1 MNVLVL
7 NAGSSSLKFRL
18 IRIERTEHA
27 SEQVLADGIVE
38 KWGTPDAALRL
49 TVDGKPPEHRSV
61 AAESSRDAAEHAI
74 QACLPFGI
82 DAIGHRVV
90 HGGAKYEQPTV
101 ITREVIEG
109 IRDVSHLAP
118 LHNGLAIAGMEAG
131 WKVLPNVP
139 AIAVFDTAFHRTL
152 PPVAFRYAL
161 PLEWAEQHGL
171 RRYGFHGI
179 SHQYVSGQLLKCLG
193 RPAAGTRLIT
203 CHLGNGSSLCAIR
216 DGRSV
221 DTSMGMTPMEGLVM
235 GTRSGDIDPGLVL
248 HLMDELKMTV
258 DQVDDL
264 LNRRGG
270 LLGLSGRSGDVR
282 DLEQAAQ
289 AGDARAEAA
298 LESFAYRARQYLGA
312 YAAVLG
318 GVDAVA
324 FAGGIGEHSAG
335 MRQRI
340 IRGLEFLGMKLD
352 ATPNAMAVKGEPA
365 RVSTDESRVAI
376 WVIPTNEE
384 LQIAREVF
392 ALLSEPSP
400 SISEKL

>member
-18 IRIERTEHA
+18 LRIGRADAGKADE
-27 SEQVLADGIVE
+27 LADGIVE

-49 TVDGKPPEHRSV
+49 TVDGRPPERRSV
-61 AAESSRDAAEHAI
+61 AAESSREAAAHAI

-90 HGGAKYEQPTV
+90 HGGSQYVQPTR
-101 ITREVIEG
+101 ITRPVIEG
-109 IRDVSHLAP
+109 IRAVSHLAP

-131 WKVLPNVP
+131 WELLPKVP
-139 AIAVFDTAFHRTL
+139 AVAVFDTAFHRTL

-161 PLEWAEQHGL
+161 PLEWAGQHDL
-171 RRYGFHGI
+171 RRFGFHGI
-179 SHQYVSGQLLKCLG
+179 SHQYVSGKLLECLG
-193 RPAAGTRLIT
+193 RLAAGTRLIT
-203 CHLGNGSSLCAIR
+203 CHLGNGSSLCAVR
-216 DGRSV
+216 DGQSIE
-221 DTSMGMTPMEGLVM
+221 TSMGLTPMEGLVM

-248 HLMDELKMTV
+248 HLMAELKMTV
-258 DQVDDL
+258 EQVDEL
-264 LNRRGG
+264 LNRRSG

-282 DLEQAAQ
+282 DLEQAAR
-289 AGDARAEAA
+289 AGDVRADAA
-298 LESFAYRARQYLGA
+298 LESFAYRARKYLGA

-318 GVDAVA
+318 GVDAIA

-335 MRQRI
+335 TRMRI
-340 IRGLEFLGMKLD
+340 VRGLEFLGMSLD
-352 ATPNAMAVKGEPA
+352 AARNVAVPKGLPA
-365 RVSTDESRVAI
+365 RISTDDSRVAI

-392 ALLSEPSP
+392 GLLSEPR
-400 SISEKL
+400 

>member
-18 IRIERTEHA
+18 LRIEHA
-27 SEQVLADGIVE
+27 DAGAADAMADGIVE

-49 TVDGKPPEHRSV
+49 TVDGRPPERRSV

-90 HGGAKYEQPTV
+90 HGGARYQEPTR
-101 ITREVIEG
+101 ITRQVVEG
-109 IRDVSHLAP
+109 IREVSHLAP
-118 LHNGLAIAGMEAG
+118 LHNALSTAGMEAG
-131 WKVLPNVP
+131 WKLLPKVP
-139 AIAVFDTAFHRTL
+139 AVAVFDTSFHRTL

-161 PLEWAEQHGL
+161 PLEWAEQHDL
-171 RRYGFHGI
+171 RRFGFHGI
-179 SHQYVSGQLLKCLG
+179 SHRYVSGRLLECLG

-216 DGRSV
+216 DGQSIE
-221 DTSMGMTPMEGLVM
+221 TSMGLTPMEGLVM

-248 HLMDELKMTV
+248 HLMDELKMSV
-258 DQVDDL
+258 EQVDDL
-264 LNRRGG
+264 LNRRSG

-282 DLEQAAQ
+282 DLEQAAHS
-289 AGDARAEAA
+289 GNARAEAA
-298 LESFAYRARQYLGA
+298 LEGFAYRARKYLGA
-312 YAAVLG
+312 YAAVLS
-318 GVDAVA
+318 GVDAIA

-335 MRQRI
+335 TRQRI
-340 IRGLEFLGMKLD
+340 VRGLEFLGMNLD
-352 ATPNAMAVKGEPA
+352 AARNAAVPKDDPA
-365 RVSTDESRVAI
+365 RISTHDSRVAI

-392 ALLSEPSP
+392 GLLSDPP
-400 SISEKL
+400 RK